1 MGTCGQLRS
10 DDVWRAPR
18 ALLVQQVAATRR
30 HHSHG
35 GAENPQEQKMQD
47 LKLPDLLEML
57 SV

>member
-1 MGTCGQLRS
+1 MRS

-30 HHSHG
+30 HHSHE
-35 GAENPQEQKMQD
+35 GAKNPQDQKMQD
-47 LKLPDLLEML
+47 LKLPDLLGML